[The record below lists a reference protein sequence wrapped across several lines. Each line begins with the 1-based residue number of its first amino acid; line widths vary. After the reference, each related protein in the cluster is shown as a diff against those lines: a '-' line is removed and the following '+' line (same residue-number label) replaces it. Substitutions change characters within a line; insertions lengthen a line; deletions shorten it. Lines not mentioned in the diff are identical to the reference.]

1 MISRNESKRITIRPD
16 EEEAVEERVG
26 QQKRLERGQFRLQV
40 DRQTKRSFATYEA
53 AEEVGMAIKKSY
65 PILQVTVYDLVRST
79 NKVIEL
85 PKMD

>member
-1 MISRNESKRITIRPD
+1 MISRNENKRIAMRPD

-53 AEEVGMAIKKSY
+53 AEEAVTGIKK
-65 PILQVTVYDLVRST
+65 TTRSFRSRYT
-79 NKVIEL
+79 TSCEA
-85 PKMD
+85 